1 MRAGQSKLMPLKFYI
16 DPALPDSINTITL
29 SYSLYDITESVPAPA
44 LAQRK

>member
-1 MRAGQSKLMPLKFYI
+1 MPLKFYI

-29 SYSLYDITESVPAPA
+29 SYSLYDITASVPVPA